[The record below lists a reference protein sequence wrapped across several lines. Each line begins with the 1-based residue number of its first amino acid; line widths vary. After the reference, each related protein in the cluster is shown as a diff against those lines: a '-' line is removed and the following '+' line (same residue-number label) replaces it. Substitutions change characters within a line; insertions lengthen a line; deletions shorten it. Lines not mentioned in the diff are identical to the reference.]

1 MHHQR
6 VQHTGISGDSDPR
19 GANGHAGAPLG
30 KGYCKHLDGARRAR
44 HMRLRLLE
52 PRLERRAE
60 PIRDGGNGDDCLRDG
75 CNGYSDRASVAA
87 AVTTNDYRRL
97 AAVAVT
103 RYNHRQS
110 CIALRS
116 ERGPTWG
123 APGRY
128 YKYIYINIL

>member
-30 KGYCKHLDGARRAR
+30 KGYCEHLDGARRAR

-60 PIRDGGNGDDCLRDG
+60 PIRDG
-75 CNGYSDRASVAA
+75 CNSYIQRSRFGRRSGYHEW
-87 AVTTNDYRRL
+87 L
-97 AAVAVT
+97 PQAAVAVT

-110 CIALRS
+110 CIALKS
-116 ERGPTWG
+116 ERGPTWD

-128 YKYIYINIL
+128 YKYIYI